1 MRGGNKVIELNGNW
15 MSGYAFDIHTL
26 YSIYEGC
33 DEYGHPNYETKRT
46 LMGEAVYKLKYR
58 NDKGQVFNIIN
69 LLQSNHD
76 FLSFIQD
83 VNVIIPVPPT
93 KKRDFQPVVEIAK
106 QMAIKFQISFLENV
120 LFSMNTQQ
128 MKNVPTEEKYET
140 ISDKIVI
147 DFSKLNKSLH
157 YLIFDDLYDSGTT
170 LKVYVDK
177 FVKKGYDKISVFT
190 LTKTRRPD

>member
-1 MRGGNKVIELNGNW
+1 MIELNGNW

-76 FLSFIQD
+76 FLSFIKD

-128 MKNVPTEEKYET
+128 MKNVPTEEKHET

>member
-1 MRGGNKVIELNGNW
+1 
-15 MSGYAFDIHTL
+15 
-26 YSIYEGC
+26 
-33 DEYGHPNYETKRT
+33 
-46 LMGEAVYKLKYR
+46 
-58 NDKGQVFNIIN
+58 
-69 LLQSNHD
+69 
-76 FLSFIQD
+76 
-83 VNVIIPVPPT
+83 
-93 KKRDFQPVVEIAK
+93 
-106 QMAIKFQISFLENV
+106 MAIKFQISFLENV

-177 FVKKGYDKISVFT
+177 FVQNGYDKVSVFA
-190 LTKTRRPD
+190 LTKTRNPD